1 VVRLAVAQLRFRP
14 GRSVALLLVLV
25 TTVACFALVGSSAKT
40 EQASVQGTLQAT
52 SRAAYDL
59 LVRPA
64 GAVTEAERRGNLVS
78 STAMSGIDGGITL
91 QQWHQIEQIPGVYA
105 AAPVA
110 VVGYDYLQYY
120 VEVHVPDPAPGQ
132 SQVLYRLA
140 PTFTSE
146 NGLTRIPS
154 EDEYTYITASP
165 LVNSRQQPAP
175 AIVRP
180 DGSLLSICQVSLDI
194 AQAQIQYVPACGS
207 TSRDDTWNSPSA
219 ANPYATGPAT
229 GPFAAGPTGVQG
241 VVWNFPFLV
250 EAIDP
255 VQEARLDGL
264 DHAITAGSYLSPAA
278 APVTYSEARP
288 DAQTRKITYC
298 GVIFASRELPAGTR
312 CTWTS
317 VPVLAA
323 DASPLQESLQ
333 VAVERMPQSAAA
345 LVGEGDD
352 SDMLSLE
359 LPGTAAVARTGT
371 VTMTAGQAYHQLLAQ
386 LASKDPPQDG
396 GGGYDSVAWNSIDF
410 ATLMTAAPISYTS
423 HGGTQVPRAVS
434 LTQVLSGSALPS
446 GMAADPPSVG
456 EMYPELAD
464 TAVRSVAWH
473 GVTLSPYAPDK
484 PPGGINGWD
493 NDPQLDLVGTFDPGK
508 VSDGSSGLSAVPMQ
522 TYFPDT
528 AAGADAASVK
538 ALGGKPLRPNGDIAG
553 LLSVSPSLLTTISS
567 LPELESGDTFS
578 GAGIN
583 AAAPISVIRVKLT
596 GQIGLD
602 AASQARLRLVATE
615 IYQRTGLH
623 VDITEG
629 SSPASVTV
637 TDPAGQFGRPRLELT
652 ELWSRIGAS
661 EAISVAI
668 DAKTRLLTVLVL
680 LLGTVFTGSAVA
692 ASVRARRP
700 ELAVLACTGW
710 PARSLAGLILAECA
724 LLGAAAGAGGA
735 VLAAVIS
742 PLTGTRFGL
751 GTYAGIAALAV
762 LLTCLA
768 GIYPALQAAR
778 SHPGA
783 ATAQIPGRNGRRRS
797 RTGARTL
804 TRMAAAN
811 ILRVPGRSLLAAA
824 GVALAVAGLTLIA
837 VLVTAFHG
845 QTAGTLLGQAIIV
858 QVHAAD
864 YLAAG
869 ICAVLGLAL
878 AGDIAYTATRDR
890 AGEHAL
896 LRATGWTDADLTRLA
911 GLETALTATA
921 GAVTGTV
928 LPVAGVWA
936 ATGAA
941 PAAAITAAA
950 AIAITGILA
959 TMLTAL
965 LPARRLMRTAPAR
978 HLAET

>member
-1 VVRLAVAQLRFRP
+1 
-14 GRSVALLLVLV
+14 
-25 TTVACFALVGSSAKT
+25 
-40 EQASVQGTLQAT
+40 
-52 SRAAYDL
+52 
-59 LVRPA
+59 
-64 GAVTEAERRGNLVS
+64 
-78 STAMSGIDGGITL
+78 
-91 QQWHQIEQIPGVYA
+91 
-105 AAPVA
+105 
-110 VVGYDYLQYY
+110 
-120 VEVHVPDPAPGQ
+120 
-132 SQVLYRLA
+132 
-140 PTFTSE
+140 
-146 NGLTRIPS
+146 
-154 EDEYTYITASP
+154 
-165 LVNSRQQPAP
+165 
-175 AIVRP
+175 
-180 DGSLLSICQVSLDI
+180 
-194 AQAQIQYVPACGS
+194 
-207 TSRDDTWNSPSA
+207 
-219 ANPYATGPAT
+219 
-229 GPFAAGPTGVQG
+229 
-241 VVWNFPFLV
+241 
-250 EAIDP
+250 
-255 VQEARLDGL
+255 
-264 DHAITAGSYLSPAA
+264 
-278 APVTYSEARP
+278 
-288 DAQTRKITYC
+288 
-298 GVIFASRELPAGTR
+298 
-312 CTWTS
+312 
-317 VPVLAA
+317 VLAA
-323 DASPLQESLQ
+323 DASLMQESLQ
-333 VAVERMPQSAAA
+333 VTVERMPQCAAA
-345 LVGEGDD
+345 LVGDGDA
-352 SDMLSLE
+352 SGTLSLA
-359 LPGTAAVARTGT
+359 LPGTAATARTGT
-371 VTMTAGQAYHQLLAQ
+371 MTVTAGQAYSQLLAQ
-386 LASKDPPQDG
+386 LAGKSQATNVYSN
-396 GGGYDSVAWNSIDF
+396 YDSVAANPADF
-410 ATLMTAAPISYTS
+410 ATLMTASPISYTS
-423 HGGTQVPRAVS
+423 HTGTQVPRAVS
-434 LTQVLSGSALPS
+434 LTQVLSGI
-446 GMAADPPSVG
+446 AAAPGYVGDGLGDSPSVG
-456 EMYPELAD
+456 ELYPELAD

-473 GVTLSPYAPDK
+473 STANPFYAPDK
-484 PPGGINGWD
+484 PPGGMYQIDGWD
-493 NDPQLDLVGTFDPGK
+493 IDPQLDLVGTFEPGK

-522 TYFPDT
+522 TYFPDA
-528 AAGADAASVK
+528 AAGADAASVR
-538 ALGGKPLRPNGDIAG
+538 ALGGQPLGPNGDIAG

-578 GAGIN
+578 GDGIN

-602 AASQARLRLVATE
+602 TASQARLRLVATE

-629 SSPASVTV
+629 SSPTPVTV
-637 TDPAGQFGRPRLELT
+637 TDPAGQYGRPRLELA
-652 ELWSRIGAS
+652 EMWSRIGAT
-661 EAISVAI
+661 EAISAAI
-668 DAKTRLLTVLVL
+668 DAKTRLLTILVLV
-680 LLGTVFTGSAVA
+680 LGTVFTGSAVA

-762 LLTCLA
+762 LLTCVA

-783 ATAQIPGRNGRRRS
+783 ATAQIPGRNRRRRS

-928 LPVAGVWA
+928 LPVAAVWA
-936 ATGAA
+936 ATGTA

-950 AIAITGILA
+950 VIAVTGILA
-959 TMLTAL
+959 TMLAAL